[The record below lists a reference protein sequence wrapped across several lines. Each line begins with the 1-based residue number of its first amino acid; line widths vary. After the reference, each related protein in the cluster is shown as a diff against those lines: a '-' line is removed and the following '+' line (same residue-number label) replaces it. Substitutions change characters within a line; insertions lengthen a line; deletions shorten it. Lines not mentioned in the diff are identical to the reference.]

1 MKNQKSTNSI
11 FLAKKENLEEVKT
24 MSRNG
29 MHIGCHG
36 YNHFWWNK
44 LSRNEMEA
52 ELDMSLKFMYE
63 IGVDPNMW
71 TACYPYG
78 SYDDQA
84 IELLRVKGC
93 KYALTTE
100 VGIATTESDKRF
112 LMPRLDTNDLPKSRN
127 AEINNWHA
135 TH

>member
-1 MKNQKSTNSI
+1 
-11 FLAKKENLEEVKT
+11 